1 MSDRILGIASVG
13 FHIGK
18 KRKKVSQTV
27 RTLGLRRTQVAKTER
42 KVDDAI
48 DELRRAVAGFRPGR
62 ERLAATSRGMVT
74 EVKRTTEARRRPFAE
89 ADLDDIDAT
98 APADAAVLALQRASA
113 SVDDALAELEWQLA
127 DTQLRLDPERDQA
140 ARAAEAVKRE
150 KEAEELKQTTQEF
163 VEAGARLAE
172 ALRQVTQV
180 SAVASDAATIVVKA
194 VSEIMEATKTING
207 ELESYVHLVVSTSAP
222 IHRQLMPLT
231 LMEMTAPSSPTS
243 IPPPLL
249 EAPSDPLFQGA
260 AA

>member
-113 SVDDALAELEWQLA
+113 SVDDAFRPEQ
-127 DTQLRLDPERDQA
+127 RLPPRGFA
-140 ARAAEAVKRE
+140 PHTPRSSPARSCSRM
-150 KEAEELKQTTQEF
+150 
-163 VEAGARLAE
+163 ARG
-172 ALRQVTQV
+172 
-180 SAVASDAATIVVKA
+180 SANASDNNAAI
-194 VSEIMEATKTING
+194 
-207 ELESYVHLVVSTSAP
+207 
-222 IHRQLMPLT
+222 
-231 LMEMTAPSSPTS
+231 
-243 IPPPLL
+243 
-249 EAPSDPLFQGA
+249 
-260 AA
+260 